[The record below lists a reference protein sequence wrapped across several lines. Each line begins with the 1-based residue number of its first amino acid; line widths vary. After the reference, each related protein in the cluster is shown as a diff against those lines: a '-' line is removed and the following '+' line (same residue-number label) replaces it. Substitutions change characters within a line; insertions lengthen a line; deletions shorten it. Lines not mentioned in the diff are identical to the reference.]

1 MVQSKDFKNCVNIAG
16 SNFWPLP
23 GTDTQILNYY
33 HAVVLGSAYSELK
46 ITFLRKQIVLL
57 IFIKSLVIHI
67 THHLCDKP

>member
-33 HAVVLGSAYSELK
+33 HVIVLVSAYSELK
-46 ITFLRKQIVLL
+46 ITFYVNKLVPL
-57 IFIKSLVIHI
+57 IFIKSLVIGR
-67 THHLCDKP
+67 HHLCDKP

>member
-33 HAVVLGSAYSELK
+33 HVVVLASAYSELK
-46 ITFLRKQIVLL
+46 NYFLRKQIVLL
-57 IFIKSLVIHI
+57 IFIKSLVIGR
-67 THHLCDKP
+67 HHLCDKP